1 MACGLGNYHIACK
14 ICSSNPPAI
23 TWICGPSNSRAR
35 HHRSIKRGSK
45 LNCFRFLLLCSTSF
59 DWRFYDRL
67 VSVTDCVLAFT
78 KKCEKIDA
86 SPIKWSIALKQFVG
100 KSQLIFWVCLAI
112 LRSWHLKGLTK
123 KTLHWRWHDLV
134 TDNIYFSR
142 GLTILL
148 ENWKK
153 ACVPDDINYGGF
165 IDLARFSNTDP
176 REY

>member
-1 MACGLGNYHIACK
+1 MQFK
-14 ICSSNPPAI
+14 
-23 TWICGPSNSRAR
+23 PSCDHLNLW
-35 HHRSIKRGSK
+35 SIKFSSTTPSQYQTWVEVELFQIPFIMFYFIWLK
-45 LNCFRFLLLCSTSF
+45 VLWSPSQCHWLCTCI
-59 DWRFYDRL
+59 Y
-67 VSVTDCVLAFT
+67 

-100 KSQLIFWVCLAI
+100 KSQRIFWVCLAI
-112 LRSWHLKGLTK
+112 LRSWHLKGWTK

-142 GLTILL
+142 GLTIPL

-153 ACVPDDINYGGF
+153 TCVPDDINYGGF